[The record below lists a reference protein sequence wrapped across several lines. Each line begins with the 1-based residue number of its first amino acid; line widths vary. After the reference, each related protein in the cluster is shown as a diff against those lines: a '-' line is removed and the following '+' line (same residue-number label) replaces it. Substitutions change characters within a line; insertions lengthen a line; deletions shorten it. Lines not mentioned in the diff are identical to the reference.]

1 MRRFWAF
8 MLPCSQQVTSFI
20 SPETSTALTNRR
32 RHSLNTRVSTTVTL
46 IRCCPSLH
54 HPEQMMCSAAVTRC
68 YRTAIY
74 LLPVAQSTLRLQATR
89 SQGLTVRYSMYLV
102 FGKPLSLTFK
112 PCDGLPHRIW
122 QSVLHVLR
130 IPNIHHRIQTKLAVV
145 GIQRL
150 SRCPVE
156 K

>member
-1 MRRFWAF
+1 M
-8 MLPCSQQVTSFI
+8 PDSKG
-20 SPETSTALTNRR
+20 NR
-32 RHSLNTRVSTTVTL
+32 
-46 IRCCPSLH
+46 IRLESDNIL
-54 HPEQMMCSAAVTRC
+54 RLFDL
-68 YRTAIY
+68 YI
-74 LLPVAQSTLRLQATR
+74 TLRLQATR
-89 SQGLTVRYSMYLV
+89 RQGLTVRYSMYLV
-102 FGKPLSLTFK
+102 FGKPFSLTFK

-130 IPNIHHRIQTKLAVV
+130 IPNIYHRIQTKLAVV